1 MRIAIVTCRHKGI
14 VIAKY
19 KFPFPETLDDSRVA
33 RPETQ
38 GLIDLAKAKLL
49 SDRLTTPAQWAEIEF
64 AVGYES

>member
-1 MRIAIVTCRHKGI
+1 MNTATVTCRHKGI

-38 GLIDLAKAKLL
+38 GLIDMAKAKLV
-49 SDRLTTPAQWAEIEF
+49 SDRLATPTQWAEIEF
-64 AVGYES
+64 AVGYE